1 MKELK
6 KSARREPVS
15 RKKDT
20 VEKKEQTVKKNVGKS
35 EGKDTRRDV
44 LKDTKKDAEK
54 KSQKAP
60 EKGTWKSVMKERVY
74 DPNSKVLTITYA
86 CVVLFLAL
94 AVYMGYFLQV
104 KSEDVINNPYNA
116 RLDSFSDRIVRGS
129 ILASD
134 GTVLA
139 QTTTDD
145 AGNETRVYN
154 YGSVFD
160 HAVGYSS
167 KGKTG
172 IEAMANFYLLSSHV
186 NLAEQAGNEL
196 AGEKNLGDSV
206 VTTLDME
213 LQQAAYAAL
222 GDRRG
227 AVIAMEPDTGK
238 ILAMVSKPGYDPNT
252 LLQDWAALT
261 DSSNTQGQLVNRA
274 VSGLYPPG
282 STFKIVT
289 ALEYMREHPDD
300 YKDFHFDCN
309 GVYHN
314 GDYSIKCFHS
324 EAHGS
329 QDFMKAFA
337 NSCNG
342 AFSNLGLTLDLD
354 RFHTTAEELLFN
366 NPLPLSGY
374 SYKESSFN
382 MKEGAG
388 TWEILQTSI
397 GQGTTLITPLH
408 NALITAAIANGGTL
422 MKPYM
427 LDRVVSAGGE
437 EVKKFLPTTGGTLMT
452 ATEAANLTE
461 LMQDVVVEGTGS
473 SVRTDAYTVAAKTGT
488 AEFETGKETHA
499 WFTGFAPVQS
509 PKIVVT
515 VLVEE
520 SGSGG
525 KIAGPIAR
533 QLFDLYMSR

>member
-6 KSARREPVS
+6 KSTRREPVS
-15 RKKDT
+15 RKKNT
-20 VEKKEQTVKKNVGKS
+20 AEKKEQTAKKSTKKNTGK
-35 EGKDTRRDV
+35 EIKKENKKDT
-44 LKDTKKDAEK
+44 
-54 KSQKAP
+54 
-60 EKGTWKSVMKERVY
+60 EKGTWKSVTKERVY
-74 DPNSKVLTITYA
+74 DPNGKVLVITYA

-94 AVYMGYFLQV
+94 AVYMGYFLQM

-139 QTTTDD
+139 ETTTDD

-154 YGSVFD
+154 YGGVFD

-186 NLAEQAGNEL
+186 NLVEQAGNEL
-196 AGEKNLGDSV
+196 AGAKNLGDSV

-222 GDRRG
+222 GDKRG

-252 LLQDWAALT
+252 LLQDWASLT
-261 DSSNTQGQLVNRA
+261 DSSNNQGQLVNRA
-274 VSGLYPPG
+274 TAGLYPPG

-342 AFSNLGLTLDLD
+342 AFSSLGLTMDLD
-354 RFHTTAEELLFN
+354 RFHATAEELLFN

-382 MKEGAG
+382 MKGGAG
-388 TWEILQTSI
+388 TWEVLQTSI

-408 NALITAAIANGGTL
+408 NALITAAVANGGTL
-422 MKPYM
+422 MKPYL

-437 EVKKFLPTTGGTLMT
+437 EVKKFLPTSGGTLMT

-461 LMQDVVVEGTGS
+461 LMRDVVVEGTGS

-499 WFTGFAPVQS
+499 WFTGFAPAES

-533 QLFDLYMSR
+533 QLFDIYMGR

>member
-1 MKELK
+1 MKK
-6 KSARREPVS
+6 TRPNPRAN
-15 RKKDT
+15 
-20 VEKKEQTVKKNVGKS
+20 KNILWFAYGVVGVFAAM
-35 EGKDTRRDV
+35 G
-44 LKDTKKDAEK
+44 L
-54 KSQKAP
+54 
-60 EKGTWKSVMKERVY
+60 
-74 DPNSKVLTITYA
+74 
-86 CVVLFLAL
+86 
-94 AVYMGYFLQV
+94 YMGVFLQFQ
-104 KSEDVINNPYNA
+104 SEDVINNPYNA
-116 RLDSFSDRIVRGS
+116 RIAGMADRVVRGKL
-129 ILASD
+129 LADD
-134 GTVLA
+134 GTVIA
-139 QTTTDD
+139 
-145 AGNETRVYN
+145 ETVVGEDGKEARSYP
-154 YGSVFD
+154 YGELFAHV
-160 HAVGYSS
+160 AGYSTM
-167 KGKTG
+167 GKTG
-172 IEAMANFYLLSSHV
+172 LESLVNFHLLSSHV
-186 NLAEQAGNEL
+186 NLMEKIIDEL
-196 AGEKNLGDSV
+196 SGEKSTGDNV
-206 VTTLDME
+206 ATTLNLR
-213 LQQAAYAAL
+213 LQQTAWDAP

-261 DSSNTQGQLVNRA
+261 DSSNNQGQLVNRVIA
-274 VSGLYPPG
+274 GLYPPG

-329 QDFMKAFA
+329 QDFVKAFA

-342 AFSNLGLTLDLD
+342 AFSSLGLVLDLN
-354 RFHTTAEELLFN
+354 RFHSTAEELLFN

-427 LDRVVSAGGE
+427 LDRVVSVGGE
-437 EVKKFLPTTGGTLMT
+437 EVKKFLPATGGTFMT
-452 ATEAANLTE
+452 AAEAANLTE
-461 LMQDVVVEGTGS
+461 LMRDVVVEGTGS

-499 WFTGFAPVQS
+499 WFTGFAPVES

-525 KIAGPIAR
+525 KVAGPIAR
-533 QLFDLYMSR
+533 QLFDIYMSRES

>member
-6 KSARREPVS
+6 KSTRREPVS
-15 RKKDT
+15 RKKNT
-20 VEKKEQTVKKNVGKS
+20 AEKKEQTAKKSTKKNTGK
-35 EGKDTRRDV
+35 EIKKENKKDT
-44 LKDTKKDAEK
+44 
-54 KSQKAP
+54 
-60 EKGTWKSVMKERVY
+60 EKGTWKSVTKERVY
-74 DPNSKVLTITYA
+74 DPNGKVLVITYA

-94 AVYMGYFLQV
+94 AVYMGYFLQM

-139 QTTTDD
+139 ETTTDD

-154 YGSVFD
+154 YGGVFD

-186 NLAEQAGNEL
+186 NLVEQAGNEL
-196 AGEKNLGDSV
+196 AGAKNLGDSV

-252 LLQDWAALT
+252 LLQDWASLT
-261 DSSNTQGQLVNRA
+261 DSSNNQGQLVNRA
-274 VSGLYPPG
+274 TAGLYPPG

-329 QDFMKAFA
+329 QDFM
-337 NSCNG
+337 
-342 AFSNLGLTLDLD
+342 
-354 RFHTTAEELLFN
+354 
-366 NPLPLSGY
+366 PIP
-374 SYKESSFN
+374 
-382 MKEGAG
+382 
-388 TWEILQTSI
+388 
-397 GQGTTLITPLH
+397 
-408 NALITAAIANGGTL
+408 
-422 MKPYM
+422 
-427 LDRVVSAGGE
+427 V
-437 EVKKFLPTTGGTLMT
+437 TGH
-452 ATEAANLTE
+452 
-461 LMQDVVVEGTGS
+461 
-473 SVRTDAYTVAAKTGT
+473 
-488 AEFETGKETHA
+488 FPA
-499 WFTGFAPVQS
+499 WV
-509 PKIVVT
+509 
-515 VLVEE
+515 
-520 SGSGG
+520 
-525 KIAGPIAR
+525 
-533 QLFDLYMSR
+533 